1 MARAKIVTVTAIAIP
16 GESHRVEGDGDG
28 EATSKRQPSSVPA
41 SSNSTRPD
49 HCAIRVAEI
58 ALP

>member
-16 GESHRVEGDGDG
+16 GESHRVEGDG